1 MQCGYQIHAV
11 WVSNPCTMGIKFTH
25 YGYQILLTIP
35 IVCAIFCLSKKSEVI
50 AISNNVVRYNNGLN
64 GVALRTF
71 SAVDM
76 DLFWT
81 ICSKMKRKGT
91 NQEIFSFEEIREISK
106 YNQRGTEVFSNDVIR
121 MADRLGNLAFYF
133 EDEHVWERL
142 NLFQRFL
149 VDKDKETLTVKVNE
163 QFEFILNSI
172 GTNFTRFEL
181 EIMTNLTSS
190 YSKELYRQLMAHRD
204 KNSKRGAWFVRVDD
218 FRDLLAVPESFR
230 MTNINKRILE
240 VAEKEFTQ
248 PNKDGVAIFSSFRV
262 EKVKARKG
270 NKIQSF
276 RIYFEE
282 YVPPKIPMHNW
293 LEDSK

>member
-1 MQCGYQIHAV
+1 MI
-11 WVSNPCTMGIKFTH
+11 T
-25 YGYQILLTIP
+25 
-35 IVCAIFCLSKKSEVI
+35 
-50 AISNNVVRYNNGLN
+50 ISNNVVRYNNGLN

-71 SAVDM
+71 SPVDM

-91 NQEIFSFEEIREISK
+91 NQEVFSFAEIREIAK
-106 YNQRGTEVFSNDVIR
+106 YNQRGTELFSSDVIR
-121 MADRLGNLAFYF
+121 MADRLGGLAFYF

-181 EIMTNLTSS
+181 ENMTKLKSS
-190 YSKELYRQLMAHRD
+190 YTKELYRQLMAHRD
-204 KNSKRGAWFVRVDD
+204 KVSKRGAWFVRVDD
-218 FRDLLAVPESFR
+218 FRDLLAVPQSFR
-230 MTNINKRILE
+230 MSNIDKRIFD

-248 PNKDGVAIFSSFRV
+248 PKEDGTVIFSSFKV
-262 EKVKARKG
+262 EKVKARSG
-270 NKIQSF
+270 NKISSF
-276 RIYFEE
+276 KIFFEE
-282 YVPPKIPMHNW
+282 KTIVPLLHNY
-293 LEDSK
+293 LED